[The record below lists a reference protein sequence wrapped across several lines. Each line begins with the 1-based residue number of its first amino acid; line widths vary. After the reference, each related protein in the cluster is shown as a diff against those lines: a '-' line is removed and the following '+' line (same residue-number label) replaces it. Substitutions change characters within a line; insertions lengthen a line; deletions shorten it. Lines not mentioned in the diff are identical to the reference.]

1 MTFDPTQPLAL
12 DFREAVGLAVS
23 NFLTGQRR
31 RLDAIGPEVRPLLD
45 QALHFTAG
53 GKRFRPAFCYWGY
66 VAAAG
71 EPADEAAVLRAA
83 GSLDL
88 LHVSALA
95 HDDVMDGS
103 ATRRGGPAS
112 HVVFA
117 GAHSGAGW
125 RGDSEVFGRAGAILL
140 GDLLLMWSAE
150 MWGASGLDPEA
161 LERARPY
168 LDALRTE
175 VIVGQ
180 YLDIVAQGAVTDS
193 GSALERAGRVLEYKS
208 ARYTVTRPSQLG
220 AALGGGS
227 SALIDGLGR
236 FGSPLGR
243 AFQLRD
249 DILGLYGDESIT
261 GKPAGDDLREGKRT
275 LLVAHAMALAG
286 AAGADRLDALL
297 GDARLDPSGI
307 DEALDIITSS
317 GAVARVEKT
326 IASELDSAMSALA
339 DTQMDDRARTA
350 FESLAKLA
358 VDRVA

>member
-1 MTFDPTQPLAL
+1 MTFDPTQPLGP

-23 NFLTGQRR
+23 GFLTGQRR

-53 GKRFRPAFCYWGY
+53 GKRFRPAFCYWGQ

-71 EPADEAAVLRAA
+71 EPADEAAVIRAA

-150 MWGASGLDPEA
+150 MWGGSGLDAEV

-175 VIVGQ
+175 VTVGQ
-180 YLDIVAQGAVTDS
+180 YLDIVAQAAVTDP

-236 FGSPLGR
+236 YGSPLGR

-249 DILGLYGDESIT
+249 V
-261 GKPAGDDLREGKRT
+261 
-275 LLVAHAMALAG
+275 LLAHAMALAG
-286 AAGADRLDALL
+286 VAGADRLDALL

-307 DEALDIITSS
+307 DEALEIITSS

-326 IASELDSAMSALA
+326 IASELDSAKSALA
-339 DTQMDDRARTA
+339 DTEMDDRARTA

>member
-1 MTFDPTQPLAL
+1 
-12 DFREAVGLAVS
+12 
-23 NFLTGQRR
+23 
-31 RLDAIGPEVRPLLD
+31 
-45 QALHFTAG
+45 
-53 GKRFRPAFCYWGY
+53 

-71 EPADEAAVLRAA
+71 EPSDEAAVLRAA

-103 ATRRGGPAS
+103 ATRRGGPAA
-112 HVVFA
+112 HVIFA

-150 MWGASGLDPEA
+150 MWGACGLGAEA

-168 LDALRTE
+168 LDLVRTE
-175 VIVGQ
+175 VTVGQ
-180 YLDIVAQGAVTDS
+180 YLDIVAQAAVTDPS
-193 GSALERAGRVLEYKS
+193 SALDRAGRVLEYKS

-227 SALIDGLGR
+227 PELVEGLGR
-236 FGSPLGR
+236 YGSPLGG

-275 LLVAHAMALAG
+275 TLVAHAMGLATP
-286 AAGADRLDALL
+286 AAADRLDSLL
-297 GDARLDPSGI
+297 GDAGLDLAGI
-307 DEALDIITSS
+307 AEAREIIRSS
-317 GAVARVEKT
+317 GALARVEKT
-326 IASELDSAMSALA
+326 ISSELDSAMAALA
-339 DTQMDDRARTA
+339 ATEMHAQARTA
-350 FESLAKLA
+350 FESLAQLA

>member
-1 MTFDPTQPLAL
+1 MSFDPTRPLAS
-12 DFREAVGLAVS
+12 DFREAVGVAVS
-23 NFLTGQRR
+23 DFLTGLRR
-31 RLDAIGPEVRPLLD
+31 HLDAIGPEVRPLLD
-45 QALHFTAG
+45 QALHVTAG

-71 EPADEAAVLRAA
+71 EPADELAVLRAA

-88 LHVSALA
+88 LHVSALV

-103 ATRRGGPAS
+103 ATRRGAPAS
-112 HVVFA
+112 HVTFA

-150 MWGASGLDPEA
+150 LWGSCGLGAEA

-168 LDALRTE
+168 LDLVRTE

-180 YLDIVAQGAVTDS
+180 YLDIVAQAAVTDP
-193 GSALERAGRVLEYKS
+193 GSALDRAGRVLEYKS

-227 SALIDGLGR
+227 PELIDGLGR
-236 FGSPLGR
+236 YGSPLGR

-275 LLVAHAMALAG
+275 LLIAHAMGLAS
-286 AAGADRLDALL
+286 AAAADRLDALL
-297 GDARLDPSGI
+297 GDAGLDPAGI
-307 DEALDIITSS
+307 AEARDIISSS
-317 GAVARVEKT
+317 GALARVEKT
-326 IASELDSAMSALA
+326 ILSELDSAMVALA
-339 DTQMDDRARTA
+339 ATAMDDQARTA
-350 FESLAKLA
+350 FESLAQLA

>member
-1 MTFDPTQPLAL
+1 MTFDPAEPLSAG
-12 DFREAVGLAVS
+12 FRDAVGAAVS
-23 NFLTGQRR
+23 DFLAGQRR

-45 QALHFTAG
+45 QALHFTSG

-71 EPADEAAVLRAA
+71 DVADEPAMLRAA

-95 HDDVMDGS
+95 HDDVMDLS
-103 ATRRGGPAS
+103 AIRRGGPAS
-112 HVVFA
+112 HVLFA
-117 GAHSGAGW
+117 NAHSGAGW

-150 MWGASGLDPEA
+150 MWGASGLAADA

-168 LDALRTE
+168 LDLVRTE
-175 VIVGQ
+175 VTVGQ
-180 YLDIVAQGAVTDS
+180 YLDIVAQAAVTDP
-193 GSALERAGRVLEYKS
+193 GSALDRAERVLEYKS

-227 SALIDGLGR
+227 PELLEGLGR
-236 FGSPLGR
+236 YGSPLGR

-249 DILGLYGDESIT
+249 DVLGLYGDESLT

-275 LLVAHAMALAG
+275 VLVAHAMALAT
-286 AAGADRLDALL
+286 AAAADRLDALL
-297 GDARLDPSGI
+297 GDPGLDGRGVEEAR
-307 DEALDIITSS
+307 EIITSS
-317 GAVARVEKT
+317 GALERVERT
-326 IASELDSAMSALA
+326 IRAELDAATRTLA
-339 DTQMDDRARTA
+339 AIPMDERARTA
-350 FESLAKLA
+350 LSALAHLA

>member
-1 MTFDPTQPLAL
+1 
-12 DFREAVGLAVS
+12 VGLAVS
-23 NFLTGQRR
+23 EFLAGQRR

-45 QALHFTAG
+45 QAIHFTAG

-71 EPADEAAVLRAA
+71 EPKDEAAVLRAA

-95 HDDVMDGS
+95 HDDVMDLS

-112 HVVFA
+112 HVIFA

-150 MWGASGLDPEA
+150 MWGASGLGADVI
-161 LERARPY
+161 ERARPY
-168 LDALRTE
+168 LDLVRTE
-175 VIVGQ
+175 VTVGQ
-180 YLDIVAQGAVTDS
+180 YLDIVAQAAVTDP
-193 GSALERAGRVLEYKS
+193 GSALDRAGRVLEYKS

-227 SALIDGLGR
+227 SDLVEGLGR
-236 FGSPLGR
+236 YGSPLGR

-275 LLVAHAMALAG
+275 LLVAHAMGLATT
-286 AAGADRLDALL
+286 AAADRLDALL
-297 GDARLDPSGI
+297 GDAGLDLAGI
-307 DEALDIITSS
+307 AEAREIIRSS
-317 GAVARVEKT
+317 GALARVEKT
-326 IASELDSAMSALA
+326 IASELDSAMAALA
-339 DTQMDDRARTA
+339 TTEMDDRARTA
-350 FESLAKLA
+350 FESLAQLA

>member
-1 MTFDPTQPLAL
+1 MTFDPLQPLAS
-12 DFREAVGLAVS
+12 DFREAVGVAVS
-23 NFLTGQRR
+23 DFLTGQRK
-31 RLDAIGPEVRPLLD
+31 RLDAIGREVRPLLD
-45 QALHFTAG
+45 QAIHFTAG

-150 MWGASGLDPEA
+150 MWGACGLGAEA

-168 LDALRTE
+168 LDLVRTE
-175 VIVGQ
+175 VTVGQ
-180 YLDIVAQGAVTDS
+180 YLDIVAQAAATDPS
-193 GSALERAGRVLEYKS
+193 SALDRAGRVLEYKS
-208 ARYTVTRPSQLG
+208 ARYTVTRPAQLG

-227 SALIDGLGR
+227 PELIDGLGR
-236 FGSPLGR
+236 YGSPLGR

-249 DILGLYGDESIT
+249 DILGLYGDESLT

-275 LLVAHAMALAG
+275 VLVAHAMALASR
-286 AAGADRLDALL
+286 AAADRLDTLL
-297 GDARLDPSGI
+297 GDATLDPAGI
-307 DEALDIITSS
+307 DEALEIIASC
-317 GAVARVEKT
+317 GAVAKVEKT
-326 IASELDSAMSALA
+326 IATELDSAMTALA
-339 DTQMDDRARTA
+339 GTELDDRARTA
-350 FESLAKLA
+350 LESLAQLA

>member
-1 MTFDPTQPLAL
+1 MSFDPGDPLSVE
-12 DFREAVGLAVS
+12 FRDAVGLAVS
-23 NFLTGQRR
+23 EFLGGQRR

-71 EPADEAAVLRAA
+71 EPADQAAVLRAA

-150 MWGASGLDPEA
+150 MWGGSGLGAEA
-161 LERARPY
+161 IERARPY
-168 LDALRTE
+168 LDLVRTE
-175 VIVGQ
+175 VTVGQ
-180 YLDIVAQGAVTDS
+180 YLDIVAQAAVTDPS
-193 GSALERAGRVLEYKS
+193 SALDRAGRVLEYKS

-227 SALIDGLGR
+227 SELIDGLGR
-236 FGSPLGR
+236 YGSPLGR

-249 DILGLYGDESIT
+249 DILGLYGDESLT

-275 LLVAHAMALAG
+275 LLVAHAMGLASP
-286 AAGADRLDALL
+286 AAADRLDALL
-297 GDARLDPSGI
+297 GDAGLDLAGI
-307 DEALDIITSS
+307 AEAREIIRSS
-317 GAVARVEKT
+317 GALARVETT
-326 IASELDSAMSALA
+326 IGSELDAAMTALA
-339 DTQMDDRARTA
+339 ATEMDARARTA
-350 FESLAKLA
+350 FESLARLA

>member
-1 MTFDPTQPLAL
+1 MTFDPTQPLAP

-23 NFLTGQRR
+23 DFLAAQRR

-45 QALHFTAG
+45 QAIHFTAG

-71 EPADEAAVLRAA
+71 DPVDEAAVLRAA

-95 HDDVMDGS
+95 HDDVMDLS

-112 HVVFA
+112 HVIFA

-140 GDLLLMWSAE
+140 GDLLIMWSAE
-150 MWGASGLDPEA
+150 MWGASGLGAEA
-161 LERARPY
+161 IERARPY
-168 LDALRTE
+168 LDLVRTE
-175 VIVGQ
+175 VTVGQ
-180 YLDIVAQGAVTDS
+180 YLDIVAQAAVTDPS
-193 GSALERAGRVLEYKS
+193 SALDRAGRVLEYKS

-220 AALGGGS
+220 AALGDGS
-227 SALIDGLGR
+227 SDLVDGLGR
-236 FGSPLGR
+236 YGSPLGR

-249 DILGLYGDESIT
+249 DILGLYGDESLT

-275 LLVAHAMALAG
+275 LLVAHAMGLASP
-286 AAGADRLDALL
+286 AAADRLDALL
-297 GDARLDPSGI
+297 GDAGLDLAGI
-307 DEALDIITSS
+307 AEAREIIRSS
-317 GAVARVEKT
+317 GALARVEKT
-326 IASELDSAMSALA
+326 IGSELDAAMTALA
-339 DTQMDDRARTA
+339 ATEMDARARTA
-350 FESLAKLA
+350 LETLAQLA

>member
-1 MTFDPTQPLAL
+1 MTFDPMQPLAS
-12 DFREAVGLAVS
+12 DFREAVGAAVS
-23 NFLTGQRR
+23 DFLGGQRR
-31 RLDAIGPEVRPLLD
+31 RLETIGPEVRPLLD
-45 QALHFTAG
+45 QALHFTSG

-71 EPADEAAVLRAA
+71 EPSDEAALLRAA
-83 GSLDL
+83 ASLDL
-88 LHVSALA
+88 LHVSALV
-95 HDDVMDGS
+95 HDDVMDLS
-103 ATRRGGPAS
+103 DTRRSGPSS

-150 MWGASGLDPEA
+150 LWGASGLDASA

-168 LDALRTE
+168 LDLVRTE
-175 VIVGQ
+175 VTVGQ
-180 YLDIVAQGAVTDS
+180 YLDIVAQAAVTDPS
-193 GSALERAGRVLEYKS
+193 SALDRAGRVLEYKS

-227 SALIDGLGR
+227 PELVDGLGR
-236 FGSPLGR
+236 YGSPLGR

-249 DILGLYGDESIT
+249 DILGLYGDESVT

-286 AAGADRLDALL
+286 TAAADRLDALL
-297 GDARLDPSGI
+297 GDPGLDPAGI
-307 DEALDIITSS
+307 AEAREIIASS
-317 GAVARVEKT
+317 GALARVERT
-326 IASELDSAMSALA
+326 ITSELEAAMAALETMEL
-339 DTQMDDRARTA
+339 DERARTA
-350 FESLAKLA
+350 FAALAQLA

>member
-1 MTFDPTQPLAL
+1 MTFDATRPLAS
-12 DFREAVGLAVS
+12 DFREAVGVALTDFLA
-23 NFLTGQRR
+23 GQRR
-31 RLDAIGPEVRPLLD
+31 RLDAIGAEVRPLLD
-45 QALHFTAG
+45 QAVRFTAG

-71 EPADEAAVLRAA
+71 EPSDQAAVLRAA

-150 MWGASGLDPEA
+150 MWGASGLGAEA

-168 LDALRTE
+168 LDLVRTE
-175 VIVGQ
+175 VTVGQ
-180 YLDIVAQGAVTDS
+180 YLDIVAQAAVTDPS
-193 GSALERAGRVLEYKS
+193 SALDRAGRVLEYKS
-208 ARYTVTRPSQLG
+208 ARYTVTRPAQLG

-227 SALIDGLGR
+227 PELVDGLGR
-236 FGSPLGR
+236 YGSPLGR

-249 DILGLYGDESIT
+249 DVLGLYGDESIT

-275 LLVAHAMALAG
+275 LLVAHAMALSTP
-286 AAGADRLDALL
+286 AAADRLDALL
-297 GDARLDPSGI
+297 GDPGLDLAGIAEAR
-307 DEALDIITSS
+307 EIIRSS

-326 IASELDSAMSALA
+326 IVSELDSAMSALA
-339 DTQMDDRARTA
+339 ATEMDDRARTA
-350 FESLAKLA
+350 FESLAQLA

>member
-1 MTFDPTQPLAL
+1 MTFDPTQPLAS
-12 DFREAVGLAVS
+12 DFREAVGLALS
-23 NFLTGQRR
+23 EFLAGQRR
-31 RLDAIGPEVRPLLD
+31 RLDAIGPEVRPLLE
-45 QALHFTAG
+45 QAIHFTAG

-95 HDDVMDGS
+95 HDDVMDLS

-112 HVVFA
+112 HVIFA

-150 MWGASGLDPEA
+150 MWDGCGLSAEA
-161 LERARPY
+161 IERARPY
-168 LDALRTE
+168 LDLVRTE
-175 VIVGQ
+175 VTVGQ
-180 YLDIVAQGAVTDS
+180 YLDIVAQAAVTDPS
-193 GSALERAGRVLEYKS
+193 SALDRAGRVLEYKS

-227 SALIDGLGR
+227 SDLIEGLGR
-236 FGSPLGR
+236 YGSPLGR

-249 DILGLYGDESIT
+249 DVLGLYGDESLT

-275 LLVAHAMALAG
+275 LLVAHAMGLATS
-286 AAGADRLDALL
+286 AAADRLDALL
-297 GDARLDPSGI
+297 GDAGLDLAGI
-307 DEALDIITSS
+307 AEAREIIRSS
-317 GAVARVEKT
+317 GALARVEKT
-326 IASELDSAMSALA
+326 IGSELDAAMTALA
-339 DTQMDDRARTA
+339 ATEMNADARTA
-350 FESLAKLA
+350 FESLAQLA

>member
-1 MTFDPTQPLAL
+1 MTFDPKHPLAS
-12 DFREAVGLAVS
+12 DFREAVGVVVS
-23 NFLTGQRR
+23 EFVAGQRK

-45 QALHFTAG
+45 QALHFTAS

-103 ATRRGGPAS
+103 ATRRGGPSS

-150 MWGASGLDPEA
+150 MWGSSGLGAEA

-168 LDALRTE
+168 LDLVRTE
-175 VIVGQ
+175 VTVGQ
-180 YLDIVAQGAVTDS
+180 YLDIVAQAAVTDPS
-193 GSALERAGRVLEYKS
+193 SALDRAGRVLEYKS

-227 SALIDGLGR
+227 SDLIEGLGR
-236 FGSPLGR
+236 YGSPLGR

-249 DILGLYGDESIT
+249 DILGLYGDESLT

-275 LLVAHAMALAG
+275 LLVAHAMGLAG
-286 AAGADRLDALL
+286 AAAADRLDSLL
-297 GDARLDPSGI
+297 GDPGLDLAGIAEAR
-307 DEALDIITSS
+307 DIISSS
-317 GAVARVEKT
+317 GALARVEKT
-326 IASELDSAMSALA
+326 IGSEFDSAMSALA
-339 DTQMDDRARTA
+339 ATAMDDRARTA
-350 FESLAKLA
+350 FESLAQLA

>member
-1 MTFDPTQPLAL
+1 MTFDATRPLAS
-12 DFREAVGLAVS
+12 DFREAVGVALTDFLA
-23 NFLTGQRR
+23 GQRR
-31 RLDAIGPEVRPLLD
+31 RLDAIGAEVRPLLD
-45 QALHFTAG
+45 QAVRFTAG

-71 EPADEAAVLRAA
+71 EPSDQAAVLRAA

-150 MWGASGLDPEA
+150 MWGASGLGAEA

-168 LDALRTE
+168 LDLVRTE
-175 VIVGQ
+175 VTVGQ
-180 YLDIVAQGAVTDS
+180 YLDIVAQAAVTDPS
-193 GSALERAGRVLEYKS
+193 SALDRAGRVLEYKS

-227 SALIDGLGR
+227 PELVDGLGR
-236 FGSPLGR
+236 YGSPLGR

-249 DILGLYGDESIT
+249 DVLGLYGDESIT

-275 LLVAHAMALAG
+275 LLVAHAMALSTP
-286 AAGADRLDALL
+286 AAADRLDALL
-297 GDARLDPSGI
+297 GDPGLDLAGIAEAR
-307 DEALDIITSS
+307 EIIRSS

-326 IASELDSAMSALA
+326 IVSELDSAMSALA
-339 DTQMDDRARTA
+339 ATEMDDRARTA
-350 FESLAKLA
+350 FESLAQLA

>member
-1 MTFDPTQPLAL
+1 MTFDPTQPLAS

-23 NFLTGQRR
+23 EFLAGQRR
-31 RLDAIGPEVRPLLD
+31 RLDAIGPEVRPLLE
-45 QALHFTAG
+45 QAIHFTAG

-95 HDDVMDGS
+95 HDDVMDLS

-112 HVVFA
+112 HVIFA

-150 MWGASGLDPEA
+150 MWGGCGLGADA
-161 LERARPY
+161 IERARPY
-168 LDALRTE
+168 LDLVRTE
-175 VIVGQ
+175 VTVGQ
-180 YLDIVAQGAVTDS
+180 YLDIVAQAAVTDPS
-193 GSALERAGRVLEYKS
+193 SALDRAGRVLEYKS

-227 SALIDGLGR
+227 SDLIDGLGR
-236 FGSPLGR
+236 YGSPLGR

-249 DILGLYGDESIT
+249 DILGLYGDESLT

-275 LLVAHAMALAG
+275 LLVAHAMGLAT
-286 AAGADRLDALL
+286 AVAADRLDALL
-297 GDARLDPSGI
+297 GNPGLDLAGIEEAR
-307 DEALDIITSS
+307 EIIRSS
-317 GAVARVEKT
+317 GALARVEKT
-326 IASELDSAMSALA
+326 IGSELDAAMAALA
-339 DTQMDDRARTA
+339 ATEMDDTARTA
-350 FESLAKLA
+350 FESLAQLA